1 MTPDRDARS
10 RALDIERSFIVQAP
24 AGSGKTELLIQRY
37 LALLAHVA
45 VPEQVLAM
53 TFTRKAAAEM
63 RHRVLSALERA
74 DSKRVPDEPHRLRT
88 FELASAVVARDRD
101 RGWNLAEQ
109 PARLRIETLDALNA
123 RLAQHLSVLSGGIGG
138 ATVVDQPLDC
148 YSAAIRQTLASLG
161 SSDPAAEHVRRVL
174 WAVDGNVARL
184 ETLLTSLLPAR
195 DQWLPYLLGGPTDAL
210 RARLEHGLQRLIREI
225 LSDVVD
231 SLPNEFIDEALA
243 VREARSDLR
252 HDDADDRCDME
263 VDGISLARWRQLPE
277 LFLTQTNA
285 WRQRL
290 TAREGF
296 AASDGDAKQ
305 RGLDLIAAYRDDD
318 VVREALARLRE
329 LPPPQY
335 SDEEWRLLASLQSI
349 LIRLVAELKV
359 EFAARNTT
367 DFVDVALAAQQALGA
382 VDEPSE
388 LLLALD
394 NRVQHILVD
403 EFQDTSHSQLRLL
416 NLLTSGWERGDGRS
430 LFLVG
435 DPMQSIYR
443 FRHADMSLFLKVWA
457 NGLEPID
464 IETLSLSSNFRSA
477 PAVVDWVNGAFARIF
492 PPSDDIGAGAAAFHR
507 CSATRQRAVSHAVS
521 WHVLH
526 DDATASEIDRV
537 TVILEREVRD
547 NPTQSI
553 AVLVRSRGHLHGLQ
567 QALRNAGLAA
577 RAVELEAPRHQQ
589 IVQDL
594 LALTRALTHSGD
606 RSAWLGALR
615 APWCGLTWRDL
626 LVVAERTRDGTVWMT
641 INDETA
647 IANVSSDG
655 RARIEHLR
663 RVIAIRYRERWS
675 EPFGAWIE
683 ETWRLLGGFACLD
696 SEADRLSAEQFF
708 DVLAEQASHG
718 DLDDPAA
725 LEDAFMEPYR
735 GGVMPTQS
743 GIEIMTIHRAKGLEF
758 DTVILLGLGRQ
769 PRPTES
775 RALYWLERTAD
786 DGSED
791 LLLAPLRSVYEGTD
805 AIAAFIRSADAERDR
820 AERARLLYVA
830 ATRARDRLHLVATVR
845 LGAARPPTGSL
856 LEFLWD
862 AAVAQ
867 IAPEIDRDRP
877 SPDEPLAMTIPLRR
891 VRAPIEV
898 ASRDEPR
905 RTASARPEFSWAR
918 HAAVQIGT
926 VVHNVLQEIGDNGL
940 ERYSPEL
947 ITSLAT
953 RFRRDLQLRGV
964 DENDLDRA
972 ADRVV
977 AAVSAV
983 CADPVGRWLL
993 DRHSEAAS
1001 ELPITVRDNNV
1012 LAQLRIDR
1020 TFVDVDGRRWIIDF
1034 KTSTHEGGDI
1044 DAFLDAEVERYRD
1057 QLTRYAAAIADI
1069 DRRPIQVGLYFP
1081 LLQSFRSWQPDSDE
1095 LAGWSVLDVT

>member
-1 MTPDRDARS
+1 M
-10 RALDIERSFIVQAP
+10 
-24 AGSGKTELLIQRY
+24 
-37 LALLAHVA
+37 LLA
-45 VPEQVLAM
+45 
-53 TFTRKAAAEM
+53 
-63 RHRVLSALERA
+63 
-74 DSKRVPDEPHRLRT
+74 
-88 FELASAVVARDRD
+88 
-101 RGWNLAEQ
+101 
-109 PARLRIETLDALNA
+109 I
-123 RLAQHLSVLSGGIGG
+123 
-138 ATVVDQPLDC
+138 
-148 YSAAIRQTLASLG
+148 
-161 SSDPAAEHVRRVL
+161 
-174 WAVDGNVARL
+174 
-184 ETLLTSLLPAR
+184 
-195 DQWLPYLLGGPTDAL
+195 
-210 RARLEHGLQRLIREI
+210 
-225 LSDVVD
+225 
-231 SLPNEFIDEALA
+231 
-243 VREARSDLR
+243 
-252 HDDADDRCDME
+252 
-263 VDGISLARWRQLPE
+263 
-277 LFLTQTNA
+277 
-285 WRQRL
+285 
-290 TAREGF
+290 
-296 AASDGDAKQ
+296 
-305 RGLDLIAAYRDDD
+305 
-318 VVREALARLRE
+318 
-329 LPPPQY
+329 
-335 SDEEWRLLASLQSI
+335 
-349 LIRLVAELKV
+349 
-359 EFAARNTT
+359 
-367 DFVDVALAAQQALGA
+367 
-382 VDEPSE
+382 
-388 LLLALD
+388 D

-416 NLLTSGWERGDGRS
+416 QRLISGWERGDGRTV
-430 LFLVG
+430 FLVG

-464 IETLSLSSNFRSA
+464 IQTLSLSSNFRSA
-477 PAVVDWVNGAFARIF
+477 PAVVDWVNGAFAKIF
-492 PPSDDIGAGAAAFHR
+492 PPSDDIGAGAAAFR
-507 CSATRQRAVSHAVS
+507 ACSATRQRAASHAVS

-526 DDATASEIDRV
+526 EGATESEIASV
-537 TVILEREVRD
+537 TAILEREVRD

-553 AVLVRSRGHLHGLQ
+553 AVLVRSRSHLHGLQ
-567 QALRNAGLAA
+567 QTLREAGLAA

-594 LALTRALTHSGD
+594 LAITRAMAHSGD
-606 RSAWLGALR
+606 RSAWLGMLR

-626 LVVAERTRDGTVWMT
+626 LVVAEHSRNRTVWMT
-641 INDETA
+641 LNDETA
-647 IANVSSDG
+647 IAAFYADG

-663 RVIAIRYRERWS
+663 SVIATRYRDRWS

-683 ETWRLLGGFACLD
+683 ETWRLLGGSACLQ
-696 SEADRLSAEQFF
+696 SEDESRSAAQFF

-758 DTVILLGLGRQ
+758 DTVVLLGLGRQ

-791 LLLAPLRSVYEGTD
+791 LLLAPLRSIYESTD

-845 LGAARPPTGSL
+845 LNTAKPPTGSL

-862 AAVAQ
+862 AAVPQ
-867 IAPEIDRDRP
+867 IAPAVDRDEP

-898 ASRDEPR
+898 PARDELR
-905 RTASARPEFSWAR
+905 RSASARPEFSWAR
-918 HAAVQIGT
+918 HAAVQVGT
-926 VVHNVLQEIGDNGL
+926 LVHNVLQEIGDNGL

-947 ITSLAT
+947 IASLAT

-983 CADPVGRWLL
+983 VADPVGRWLL
-993 DRHSEAAS
+993 DRHPEAAS

-1020 TFVDVDGRRWIIDF
+1020 TFVDPDGRRWVVDF

-1081 LLQSFRSWQPDSDE
+1081 LLQAFRSWQLDPAELVSRSDC
-1095 LAGWSVLDVT
+1095 DVA